1 MYFKQIIDLELVRV
15 LYCIFKV
22 SYFYCIS
29 VLVFEQIFLNVK
41 MNVIE
46 MNFVFIFIEE
56 KEVDGFVNNDENDE
70 DKYDEDEDNFIM
82 NMSVLDDFL
91 FIFQVL
97 IVLNFINKGNVFIR
111 KRKIEVK
118 EVVKVFIFFKRR
130 FIFKVIFVN
139 LDLFKVKLKVKVK
152 FGKIFVRL
160 KR

>member
-1 MYFKQIIDLELVRV
+1 
-15 LYCIFKV
+15 
-22 SYFYCIS
+22 
-29 VLVFEQIFLNVK
+29 
-41 MNVIE
+41 
-46 MNFVFIFIEE
+46 MNFIFIFIEE

-70 DKYDEDEDNFIM
+70 DKYDGDEDNFIM

-97 IVLNFINKGNVFIR
+97 IVLKFINKGNVFIR
-111 KRKIEVK
+111 KRKTEVK
-118 EVVKVFIFFKRR
+118 EVIKVFIFFKRR
-130 FIFKVIFVN
+130 LIFKVIFVN

>member
-22 SYFYCIS
+22 SYFYRIS
-29 VLVFEQIFLNVK
+29 VLVFEQILMNVK
-41 MNVIE
+41 INVIE

-97 IVLNFINKGNVFIR
+97 IVLKFINKGNVFIR
-111 KRKIEVK
+111 KRKTE
-118 EVVKVFIFFKRR
+118 VKVFIFFKRR
-130 FIFKVIFVN
+130 FIFKVIFLN

>member
-29 VLVFEQIFLNVK
+29 VLVFEQILMNVK
-41 MNVIE
+41 INVIE

-70 DKYDEDEDNFIM
+70 DKYDGDEDNFIM

-97 IVLNFINKGNVFIR
+97 IVLKFINKGNVFIR
-111 KRKIEVK
+111 KRKME
-118 EVVKVFIFFKRR
+118 VKVFIFFKRR
-130 FIFKVIFVN
+130 FIFKVIFLN